1 MNDLKKKQQQKE
13 ESKRQLK
20 NTIVQF
26 IKKNPNCSLYQ
37 LLNALP
43 SHKRLPTSMYGVE
56 EMNLLLYPIP
66 MRSDVI
72 VALNE
77 LTRDDVIG
85 VIPTSFVTY
94 LLDGIYFDGIPIVSK
109 ALFLEHTRNEHGSVE
124 KRSFSE
130 KHWIPVVFCIVTK
143 KLELV

>member
-1 MNDLKKKQQQKE
+1 MNALKKKQQKE

-26 IKKNPNCSLYQ
+26 IKQNPNCSIYQ

-43 SHKRLPTSMYGVE
+43 SHKRSPTSMYGVE

-66 MRSDVI
+66 MRNDVI

-77 LTRDDVIG
+77 LTRDDMIG
-85 VIPTSFVTY
+85 VLPTSFMTY
-94 LLDGIYFDGIPIVSK
+94 VLDGVYFFGSPIASTTS
-109 ALFLEHTRNEHGSVE
+109 FLEHARNEDGNVE
-124 KRSFSE
+124 KKSFPE

-143 KLELV
+143 K